1 MKKTR
6 YENTDKSATLATF
19 KDLLKWRK
27 ERKGKQIDLSFQV
40 PMVDKTEEA
49 FLQSNRTIPTITWIG
64 HSTFLIQLN
73 GLNILTDPVW
83 ANRLGTD
90 KRLSPPGL
98 PIGELPPID
107 IVLIS
112 HSHYD
117 HLSYSSI
124 KRLKGNPTFFVPI
137 GLGNWFKRKGFS
149 KIVESNWWD
158 EHQIGELT
166 IAFVPA
172 QHWAKRTLTDTN
184 HSHWGGWIVQDSNQT
199 LYFAGDSGYFEGFR
213 EIGDKYSIDYCLMPI
228 GAYEPEWFMAAQHV
242 SPEDAVKAF
251 INTRSKVMIPMHYGA
266 YRLADDTPKEA
277 LDRLLAEWTKRKLD
291 DNKLAVMKLGET
303 IHMETPII

>member
-1 MKKTR
+1 MKKIR
-6 YENTDKSATLATF
+6 YENTDKSAALATF
-19 KDLLKWRK
+19 KDLLQWRK
-27 ERKGKQIDLSFQV
+27 ERKGKQKDLSFQV
-40 PMVDKTEEA
+40 PLVENTEEV

-107 IVLIS
+107 VVLIS

-137 GLGNWFKRKGFS
+137 GLGNWLKRKGFS
-149 KIVESNWWD
+149 KTVEFNWWD
-158 EHQIGELT
+158 ERQMSGLT

-184 HSHWGGWIVQDSNQT
+184 HSHWGGWIIQDSNQT
-199 LYFAGDSGYFEGFR
+199 LYFVGDSGYFEGFR
-213 EIGDKYSIDYCLMPI
+213 DIGEKYAIDYCLMPI
-228 GAYEPEWFMAAQHV
+228 GAYEPEWFMASQHV

-277 LDRLLAEWTKRKLD
+277 LDRLLAEWEKRKLD
-291 DNKLAVMKLGET
+291 GKKLSIMKLGET
-303 IHMETPII
+303 IKMETSST

>member
-1 MKKTR
+1 MKKMR
-6 YENTDKSATLATF
+6 YENTDKSAGLATF
-19 KDLLKWRK
+19 KDLRQWRK
-27 ERKGKQIDLSFQV
+27 ERKSKQKDLSFQV
-40 PMVDKTEEA
+40 PSVEKTEEM
-49 FLQSNRTIPTITWIG
+49 FLQSNRTMPTITWIG

-90 KRLSPPGL
+90 KRLTPPGL

-107 IVLIS
+107 VVLIS

-117 HLSYSSI
+117 HLSHSSI
-124 KRLKGNPTFFVPI
+124 KRLKGDPIFFVPI

-149 KIVESNWWD
+149 KTVEFNWWD
-158 EHQIGELT
+158 EHQMSGLT

-172 QHWAKRTLTDTN
+172 QHWSKRTLTDTN
-184 HSHWGGWIVQDSNQT
+184 HSHWGGWIIQDAAQT
-199 LYFAGDSGYFEGFR
+199 IYFVGDSGYFEGFSD
-213 EIGDKYSIDYCLMPI
+213 IGSKYAIDYCLMPI

-242 SPEDAVKAF
+242 SPEDGVKAF

-277 LDRLLAEWTKRKLD
+277 LDRLLAEWKKRKLASK
-291 DNKLAVMKLGET
+291 KLMIMKLGET
-303 IHMETPII
+303 IKIGTSSI